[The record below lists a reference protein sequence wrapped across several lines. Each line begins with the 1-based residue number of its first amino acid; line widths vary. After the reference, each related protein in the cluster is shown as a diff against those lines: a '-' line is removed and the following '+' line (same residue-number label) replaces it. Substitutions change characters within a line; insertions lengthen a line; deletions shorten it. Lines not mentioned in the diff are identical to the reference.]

1 MSDSKEIF
9 AGRLRNL
16 IEEKGISQKQLAA
29 ETQIAESSI
38 SKYLSCD
45 AEPKLV
51 PLANIAKYFDV
62 SVDYLLGIS
71 NCKQYQEDMQAVS
84 KFTGLTD
91 EALNFFTSAKRFTP
105 AKRYEI
111 IALSCMLENELWKDV
126 LQSYIR
132 YADTRYNVLLK
143 KAIKNKIE
151 SELGDWASNLGPKG
165 KRALKRYTDAYHPSN
180 RDKERQMS
188 ALFALSNNTTDLAK
202 AISESVAE
210 RILQTNDLDKS
221 VKNIKKDIDLI
232 DREEKMSY
240 CGNDKVQG
248 DYIEYLIEL
257 RSGKTKQGYD
267 EWRWMRYGK

>member
-1 MSDSKEIF
+1 
-9 AGRLRNL
+9 
-16 IEEKGISQKQLAA
+16 
-29 ETQIAESSI
+29 
-38 SKYLSCD
+38 
-45 AEPKLV
+45 
-51 PLANIAKYFDV
+51 
-62 SVDYLLGIS
+62 
-71 NCKQYQEDMQAVS
+71 
-84 KFTGLTD
+84 
-91 EALNFFTSAKRFTP
+91 
-105 AKRYEI
+105 
-111 IALSCMLENELWKDV
+111 
-126 LQSYIR
+126 
-132 YADTRYNVLLK
+132 
-143 KAIKNKIE
+143 
-151 SELGDWASNLGPKG
+151 
-165 KRALKRYTDAYHPSN
+165 
-180 RDKERQMS
+180 MS